1 MKMGSMSV
9 RRFIEFL
16 REDDGGGDDGDG
28 GDDDR
33 NDGVDFDALLEVNA
47 AAALGHANHFGLEI
61 P

>member
-1 MKMGSMSV
+1 MSV

-16 REDDGGGDDGDG
+16 REDDRGWDDGDG

-47 AAALGHANHFGLEI
+47 AAALGHANHFGLKI

>member
-1 MKMGSMSV
+1 MSV

-16 REDDGGGDDGDG
+16 REDDGGGDDGDR